1 MNVAVADL
9 GERHRTFPKSVQP
22 GIPKLGPLKAGWKR
36 VKISDL
42 FKVVNRPCA
51 LSDHETYRLV
61 TVKRSRGGIE
71 SRGDLMGAE
80 IAVKSQFFIEADD
93 FLISKRQ
100 IVHGAC
106 AIVPAEFAGSI
117 VSNEYAVLR
126 CKPLLD
132 LGFLRQLIHSVF
144 FQETCFHSSLGVHV
158 EKMIFSTPEWFKW
171 KIDIPELDEQRRI
184 AEFLGAVDERI
195 KMLQRRRDALARYKT
210 GMMQCLFDQSLRFT
224 RDDGTTFPDWE
235 VRELGSLFDWVAT
248 NSLSREM
255 LTDEAG
261 TIQNIHY
268 GDIHGKFASRFVQS
282 EANAP
287 FIKPEALPANIRADA
302 FCQPGDVIIA
312 DASEDHAD
320 IGKAIEIVEVTPKSL
335 VAGLHTYIA
344 RPKAGELAIGF
355 SGYLFQTWALR
366 RQIMRIAQGIS
377 VLGISKPFLSKLKLD
392 LPHPDEQRKIADAL
406 GALDDKIAA
415 VSSQIKHMQ
424 TFKKGLLQQ
433 MFV

>member
-1 MNVAVADL
+1 MKPILRFPEFAGAWQAKHGDDAFKSRRQRATEGLPLYSVTMDQGMVRRDSLDREFASNAPDEANLQVFKNDHVYNMMRMWQGAVGRAPEDCMVSPAYVVL
-9 GERHRTFPKSVQP
+9 Q
-22 GIPKLGPLKAGWKR
+22 PKLGTDPA
-36 VKISDL
+36 
-42 FKVVNRPCA
+42 FF
-51 LSDHETYRLV
+51 DH
-61 TVKRSRGGIE
+61 
-71 SRGDLMGAE
+71 
-80 IAVKSQFFIEADD
+80 
-93 FLISKRQ
+93 
-100 IVHGAC
+100 
-106 AIVPAEFAGSI
+106 
-117 VSNEYAVLR
+117 
-126 CKPLLD
+126 
-132 LGFLRQLIHSVF
+132 
-144 FQETCFHSSLGVHV
+144 
-158 EKMIFSTPEWFKW
+158 WFKRRRSIYLLW
-171 KIDIPELDEQRRI
+171 AYSYGLTSDRLRLYARDFGRVPMALPKSDEQRKI

-195 KMLQRRRDALARYKT
+195 KLLQRRRDALARYKT
-210 GMMQCLFDQSLRFT
+210 GMMQRLFDQSLRFT
-224 RDDGTTFPDWE
+224 RDDGTAFLDWE

-261 TIQNIHY
+261 TVQNIHY

-415 VSSQIKHMQ
+415 VSLQIKHMQ